1 MLGRVVWLGLLISL
15 LIACSAAPTIDAP
28 TTITAPAATPLP
40 LASAVILGDRRPGA
54 LPAVQEQ
61 QARIAAALQAPPYI
75 LRRTDLEPALQA
87 AQEAAV
93 TDPRV
98 QAAARTT
105 DGQPLRTEVMTVA
118 PARAGD
124 LPTPLQAPCAAER
137 CTRVVLYVYP
147 TNTTITALLA
157 PQNQVVDVQALPGAQ
172 PEIPQDLADLAVQIA
187 IHDPQVIA
195 AFDGLTPTEAMAL
208 MSATKTGIETTNC
221 ERSRR
226 LCVAP
231 VFVWGNQALWTIV
244 DLTDFTLVA
253 AATWTEQG
261 ASGRRRMASEATLQD
276 AALAPLCDTPQTLE
290 RAGWRAEY
298 LLTSSDG
305 LELRNVTF
313 QGRPVITSAKVV
325 DWHVNYEGT
334 DGQRP
339 GFADAVGCPVFSS
352 AAVIPYSPPTIQPD
366 DGGGFTL
373 QITFRSPNWPQPC
386 NYQYT
391 FNATFAP
398 DGTLTVLAGNEG
410 RGCGLGGIYHPILRL
425 EPPAGALSLQAG
437 AEAAL
442 VATEGMEE
450 WLAETP
456 LTFTVAGD
464 EPQFITPLW
473 GDADSA
479 YLYWTRAH
487 DAEGRGDLPSIA
499 RVGSLDIQQ
508 GPDQFVDD
516 EVLDA
521 APVLWFV
528 PRIANAERERCWA
541 DSTIQDGELV
551 AEIWPCTA
559 GLRITRVTNATP

>member
-1 MLGRVVWLGLLISL
+1 MRRCGFIVLWIVVLC
-15 LIACSAAPTIDAP
+15 ACAAPVP
-28 TTITAPAATPLP
+28 SAPADGSGASTPAPLP
-40 LASAVILGDRRPGA
+40 STVIIGDGRQSA
-54 LPAVQEQ
+54 LPAVQER
-61 QARIAAALQAPPYI
+61 QARITAALQAPPYI

-87 AQEAAV
+87 AQDAAV
-93 TDPRV
+93 NDLRMQ
-98 QAAARTT
+98 QATATT
-105 DGQPLRTEVMTVA
+105 NGQRLRAEVMTVA

-124 LPTPLQAPCAAER
+124 VPPAQAQRCVQD

-147 TNTTITALLA
+147 TNTTITALVDA
-157 PQNQVVDVQALPGAQ
+157 QNQVVDVQSLPGAQ
-172 PEIPQDLADLAVQIA
+172 PEIPQDLADLATQIA

-195 AFDGLTPTEAMAL
+195 AFDGLTPTDAMAL
-208 MSATKTGIETTNC
+208 MSATKTGIETTSC

-231 VFVWGNQALWTIV
+231 VFVWGDQALWTIV

-261 ASGRRRMASEATLQD
+261 ASGRRRVASEATLQD
-276 AALAPLCDTPQTLE
+276 AALAPLCETPQTLE
-290 RAGWRAEY
+290 RDGWRAEY

-325 DWHVNYEGT
+325 DWHVNYAGT
-334 DGQRP
+334 DGRRP

-352 AAVIPYSPPTIQPD
+352 AAVIPYGPPTITAGD
-366 DGGGFTL
+366 DERFTL

-391 FNATFAP
+391 FSATFAP

-410 RGCGLGGIYHPILRL
+410 RGCGLGGIYQPILRL
-425 EPPAGALSLQAG
+425 EPPAGALSLTTD
-437 AEAAL
+437 AATAPL
-442 VATEGMEE
+442 ETEGMDV
-450 WLAETP
+450 WPAETP
-456 LTFTVAGD
+456 LTFIVAGD
-464 EPQFITPLW
+464 EPRSMTPLW

-508 GPDQFVDD
+508 GPDQFVDG
-516 EVLDA
+516 EAIDA

-541 DSTIQDGELV
+541 DSTIQHGELV
-551 AEIWPCTA
+551 AEMWPCTA
-559 GLRITRVTNATP
+559 GLRMSTTGAATNATP

>member
-1 MLGRVVWLGLLISL
+1 LLISL
-15 LIACSAAPTIDAP
+15 LIACSAAPTADAP
-28 TTITAPAATPLP
+28 TVLPSPATTPLP

-54 LPAVQEQ
+54 LPAVQER

-87 AQEAAV
+87 AQDAAV
-93 TDPRV
+93 SDPRV

-124 LPTPLQAPCAAER
+124 LPAALQAPCAADR

-147 TNTTITALLA
+147 TNTTVTALVDA
-157 PQNQVVDVQALPGAQ
+157 QNQVRDVQSLPGAQ

-187 IHDPQVIA
+187 LHDPHLHA

-208 MSATKTGIETTNC
+208 MSATKTGLETTTC
-221 ERSRR
+221 ERSRH

-231 VFVWGNQALWTIV
+231 VFVWGDQALWTIV

-253 AATWTEQG
+253 ATTWTEQG
-261 ASGRRRMASEATLQD
+261 ASGRRRVASEATLQD
-276 AALAPLCDTPQTLE
+276 AALAPLCEMPQTLA
-290 RAGWRAEY
+290 RDGWEAEY

-305 LELRNVTF
+305 LELRTVTF
-313 QGRPVITSAKVV
+313 QGQPVLTSAKVV
-325 DWHVNYEGT
+325 DWHVTYAGT

-352 AAVIPYSPPTIQPD
+352 AAVIPYGPPTIQSD
-366 DGGGFTL
+366 ADGGFTF

-391 FNATFAP
+391 FSATFAP
-398 DGTLTVLAGNEG
+398 DGSLTVLAGNEG

-425 EPPAGALSLQAG
+425 EPPAGALSLSTD
-437 AEAAL
+437 AAPVVL
-442 VATEGMEE
+442 ETEGMDA
-450 WLAETP
+450 WTAETP

-464 EPQFITPLW
+464 EPQRITPLW
-473 GDADSA
+473 GEADSA
-479 YLYWTRAH
+479 YLYWTRAN

-499 RVGSLDIQQ
+499 RVGSFDIQQ
-508 GPDQFVDD
+508 GPDQFVDG
-516 EVLDA
+516 EALDT

-559 GLRITRVTNATP
+559 GLRISKETPVHATP

>member
-1 MLGRVVWLGLLISL
+1 VIIGEGQPSIL
-15 LIACSAAPTIDAP
+15 PT
-28 TTITAPAATPLP
+28 
-40 LASAVILGDRRPGA
+40 
-54 LPAVQEQ
+54 VQAR
-61 QARIAAALQAPPYI
+61 QARILAALQAPPYI
-75 LRRTDLEPALQA
+75 LRRTDLELALQA
-87 AQEAAV
+87 AQDAAV
-93 TDPRV
+93 SDPRV
-98 QAAARTT
+98 QEATATT
-105 DGQPLRTEVMTVA
+105 DGQRLRAEVMTVA

-124 LPTPLQAPCAAER
+124 VPPALAQRCVPD

-147 TNTTITALLA
+147 TNTTITALVDA
-157 PQNQVVDVQALPGAQ
+157 QNQVIDVQALPGAQ
-172 PEIPQDLADLAVQIA
+172 PEIPQDLADLATQIA
-187 IHDPQVIA
+187 IHDPQLHA

-208 MSATKTGIETTNC
+208 MSATKTGLETTTC

-226 LCVAP
+226 LCVSP
-231 VFVWGNQALWTIV
+231 VFVWGDQALWTIV

-261 ASGRRRMASEATLQD
+261 ASGRRRVASEATLQD
-276 AALAPLCDTPQTLE
+276 AALAPLCETPQTLE
-290 RAGWRAEY
+290 RDGWRAEY

-313 QGRPVITSAKVV
+313 QGRPMLTSAKVV

-352 AAVIPYSPPTIQPD
+352 AAVIPYGPPTIQAD
-366 DGGGFTL
+366 DDRGFTL

-391 FNATFAP
+391 FSATFAP

-410 RGCGLGGIYHPILRL
+410 RGCGLGGIYHPIIRL
-425 EPPAGALSLQAG
+425 EPPAGPLSLSTG
-437 AEAAL
+437 
-442 VATEGMEE
+442 VAPVSLDIEGMDT
-450 WLAETP
+450 WPAETP

-464 EPQFITPLW
+464 ERQVITPLW

-479 YLYWTRAH
+479 YLYWTRAA

-508 GPDQFVDD
+508 GPDQFVDG
-516 EVLDA
+516 EALDA

-541 DSTIQDGELV
+541 DSTIQNGDLV

-559 GLRITRVTNATP
+559 GLRITGATNATP